1 MAEKILLTAESK
13 AELEKRLEELK
24 GKGRAEIAAKLEEAR
39 SFGDL
44 SENAEYDL
52 ARDEQAKM
60 EREISDLENRLHNA
74 EIIRSENMSTET
86 IGVGNT
92 VSFRLNGE
100 DRRYQI
106 VGSQDSDP
114 VNNKISNESPIGKA
128 LLGRKK
134 GEKFRIKI
142 KTGKHEAEKEIEIVN
157 IEA

>member
-74 EIIRSENMSTET
+74 
-86 IGVGNT
+86 
-92 VSFRLNGE
+92 
-100 DRRYQI
+100 
-106 VGSQDSDP
+106 
-114 VNNKISNESPIGKA
+114 
-128 LLGRKK
+128 
-134 GEKFRIKI
+134 
-142 KTGKHEAEKEIEIVN
+142 
-157 IEA
+157 

>member
-74 EIIRSENMSTET
+74 EVITSENMSTET

-92 VSFRLNGE
+92 VTFKLNGKDE
-100 DRRYQI
+100 KYQI

-114 VNNKISNESPIGKA
+114 ENNKISNESPIGKA
-128 LLGRKK
+128 LIGHRA
-134 GEKFRIKI
+134 GDKFDVRI
-142 KTGKHEAEKEIEIVN
+142 KTGKSESIKKIEIIG